1 MGEALADR
9 SSFVAPAA
17 RCRSH
22 LSHLQGTAGRLNRA
36 CVGPR
41 VAPTLGHPPAGGSG
55 AGFVVLLIL
64 LTFAQVEAASLYRCT
79 DPSGA
84 SVLTDS
90 PAQLDRCEV
99 VEANSGVIPEPP
111 ARSPSDP
118 PALAP
123 AAPPDDD
130 AQSTEF
136 PGAPLQEA
144 SRSAGAGRVRVPVQ
158 RVGHLLI
165 VSTKL
170 NGTLDARLILDT
182 GASHT
187 ILSREVS
194 DNLDLLS
201 NHPTAT
207 VTLKTAGGPV
217 EAEVVRMS
225 SIRVS
230 EAEVRNS
237 LVAVYDLPDAPPGVD
252 GLLGL
257 TFLKE
262 FEMTLDAGNGVLFLR
277 KPR

>member
-1 MGEALADR
+1 M
-9 SSFVAPAA
+9 
-17 RCRSH
+17 
-22 LSHLQGTAGRLNRA
+22 
-36 CVGPR
+36 
-41 VAPTLGHPPAGGSG
+41 
-55 AGFVVLLIL
+55 
-64 LTFAQVEAASLYRCT
+64 
-79 DPSGA
+79 
-84 SVLTDS
+84 
-90 PAQLDRCEV
+90 
-99 VEANSGVIPEPP
+99 
-111 ARSPSDP
+111 
-118 PALAP
+118 
-123 AAPPDDD
+123 
-130 AQSTEF
+130 
-136 PGAPLQEA
+136 
-144 SRSAGAGRVRVPVQ
+144 Q